1 MAIPDMLF
9 TVVATVAFRG
19 FGEADR
25 FLAWALDR
33 LVGEMPTGAG
43 DVTPISRGNL
53 DGSVARR
60 VRISDPDGA
69 QFQLNFILL
78 ALPGLLALNAENT
91 GQVPAVSGNDPR
103 QSRTRIRAARSWP
116 TVSAR
121 HCPRRFGGSPH
132 LPPRAP
138 A

>member
-43 DVTPISRGNL
+43 DVTPISRGNWMGPWRGVFGFPTL
-53 DGSVARR
+53 TARN
-60 VRISDPDGA
+60 S
-69 QFQLNFILL
+69 N
-78 ALPGLLALNAENT
+78 
-91 GQVPAVSGNDPR
+91 
-103 QSRTRIRAARSWP
+103 
-116 TVSAR
+116 
-121 HCPRRFGGSPH
+121 
-132 LPPRAP
+132 
-138 A
+138 